1 MNEYEEL
8 HHWLDEESE
17 NDIPKEEI
25 LQEQG
30 LTFKAA
36 LEHADLYRK
45 KFFEL
50 LKKYGISQDNI
61 SMMITE
67 LDKIISEK
75 QNEDLL
81 FLYATL
87 ATEKGLLFGDMEDDE
102 QKILCWLEQSK
113 NAEKFSKAIRM
124 EKNYEIRLQQLS
136 EFSETTDSEKTDTEE
151 QLLLYQMSLQHDFLC
166 NIIKDI
172 SA

>member
-1 MNEYEEL
+1 MNEYEKL
-8 HHWLDEESE
+8 HRWLDEESV
-17 NDIPKEEI
+17 NDIPTEEL

-30 LTFKAA
+30 LMFKEA
-36 LEHADLYRK
+36 LKRADLYRK

-50 LKKYGISQDNI
+50 LQKYGISQNNI
-61 SMMITE
+61 SMMISE

-81 FLYATL
+81 FIYTAL
-87 ATEKGLLFGDMEDDE
+87 ATEKGLFFGDMEDEE

-113 NAEKFSKAIRM
+113 NAEKFSEAIRM

-151 QLLLYQMSLQHDFLC
+151 QLLLYQMSLQHDFLY
-166 NIIKDI
+166 ITIKDI
-172 SA
+172 YV